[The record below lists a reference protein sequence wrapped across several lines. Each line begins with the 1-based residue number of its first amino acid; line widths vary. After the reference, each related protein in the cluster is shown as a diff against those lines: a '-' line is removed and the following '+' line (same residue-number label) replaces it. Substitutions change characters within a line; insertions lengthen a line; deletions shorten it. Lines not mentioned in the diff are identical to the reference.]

1 MKTWQKLGLIASL
14 VGASFGL
21 FNQANQA
28 NAQNI
33 QNKRIRMVDTI
44 LYQVDSL
51 KQYSGIP
58 NLKFNINGAE
68 LRTDAQGYV
77 DIVTKVNEEEQISNK
92 DFLNVAL
99 QGGNLRFN
107 YAGEASLTIYDLL
120 GREVKTFN
128 NYDNNITWDF
138 TNNYHEKIANG
149 FYLYA
154 LKKQDKIEHGS
165 LITMFNQGLP
175 YVYLKQKRKD
185 NQGTRSS
192 SSLSKASNLESL
204 LSQSLSITDE
214 DSLSVDGVTGLGK
227 YFDVEASYASLDSIP
242 DVIHMIPNLSFDSE
256 QYRNIL
262 HFLKYMTRSDGGSA
276 GNVILPRFNFPIKHF
291 HNKATAPNQDYI
303 AAVDSAVSQDHNNS
317 WESMTVFNHK
327 DYSLSALNLFEEV
340 VADPD
345 TGSTM
350 DYTST
355 LSHVIFDRWA
365 PYPGPPL
372 HAIVYVDNSTTNNL
386 RIIRETKH
394 ELGHVLFSSARH
406 STDTSHN
413 IQSGQYISKD
423 EGKTIRIIYSL
434 PDLQDMSIY
443 KED

>member
-1 MKTWQKLGLIASL
+1 MKTWQKLGLIASVIGSTFL
-14 VGASFGL
+14 PSK
-21 FNQANQA
+21 A
-28 NAQNI
+28 NAQII

-44 LYQVDSL
+44 LYNVDSL

-58 NLKFNINGAE
+58 DLKFKINGVE
-68 LRTDAQGYV
+68 LRTDSQGYI
-77 DIVTKVNEEEQISNK
+77 DLVTKVQDDNNKDNIANK
-92 DFLNVAL
+92 DFLNVSL
-99 QGGNLRFN
+99 QGSKLNFN
-107 YAGEASLTIYDLL
+107 YKGEASLIIYDLL
-120 GREVKTFN
+120 GREVKTFS
-128 NYDNNITWDF
+128 NYDNNIKWDF
-138 TNNYHEKIANG
+138 TNNYNERIANG
-149 FYLYA
+149 FYRYV
-154 LKKQDKIEHGS
+154 LKSKHGIKRGD
-165 LITMFNQGLP
+165 LITMFGSGQP
-175 YVYLKQKRKD
+175 YVYQKTPVEIGNAER
-185 NQGTRSS
+185 G
-192 SSLSKASNLESL
+192 SSLAKVSNLESV
-204 LSQSLSITDE
+204 LSQSLTITDE
-214 DSLSVDGVTGLGK
+214 DSLSVDGVTGLGD